1 MKHTPAYWIKNLS
14 LEAHPEGGYFAEV
27 FRSAIVFSSNGLP
40 ERYSS
45 NRNLMTSI
53 YFMLEQG
60 NHSAFH
66 RLQSDEN
73 WYFHDGAGIYI
84 YCLTVGGELNT
95 LKLGLDPGNGFYP
108 HVTIPAKTWF
118 AAELA
123 DEGTFSLV
131 SCAVSPGFE
140 YQDFELAEKQK
151 LVKKYPRHKDL
162 ISRLSVEG

>member
-27 FRSAIVFSSNGLP
+27 FRSDIVFSSTDEHSG
-40 ERYSS
+40 S

-73 WYFHDGAGIYI
+73 WYFHDGGGIYI
-84 YCLTVGGELNT
+84 YCLTVDGERNT
-95 LKLGLDPGNGFYP
+95 LKLGLDPENGFYP
-108 HVTIPAKTWF
+108 HVTISAGTWF

-123 DEGTFSLV
+123 DTKSFCLV

-140 YQDFELAEKQK
+140 VKDFELARQEDLLSEFPQ
-151 LVKKYPRHKDL
+151 HEDL
-162 ISRLSVEG
+162 IKRLSFP